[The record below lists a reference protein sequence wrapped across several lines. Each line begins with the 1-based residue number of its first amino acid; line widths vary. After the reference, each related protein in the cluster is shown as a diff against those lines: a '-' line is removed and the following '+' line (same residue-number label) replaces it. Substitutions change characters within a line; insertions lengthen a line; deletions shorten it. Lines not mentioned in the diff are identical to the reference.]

1 MNLKEQPLF
10 IPNPDSPGKY
20 LLSPVGVLLVAAE
33 SAYSGDAETA
43 LQDRAFAQRVVQEVL
58 SAARA
63 AGFTQGQVLETLL
76 ANLSTSGRVKELA
89 AEAIESIG
97 VPVFMGLVQRLG
109 WELGHD

>member
-33 SAYSGDAETA
+33 SAYGGDAETA
-43 LQDRAFAQRVVQEVL
+43 LQDRAFEERMVQEVL

-76 ANLSTSGRVKELA
+76 ANLSTSGRVPVLEA
-89 AEAIESIG
+89 ASSQTKS
-97 VPVFMGLVQRLG
+97 MS
-109 WELGHD
+109 

>member
-1 MNLKEQPLF
+1 M
-10 IPNPDSPGKY
+10 
-20 LLSPVGVLLVAAE
+20 LSPVGVLLVAAE
-33 SAYSGDAETA
+33 SAYSADAETA
-43 LQDRAFAQRVVQEVL
+43 LQDRAFAQRMVQEVL